1 MIHLNYMAI
10 VTSAVAVLLFAA
22 VYYSVFAARLADLR
36 DATAAS
42 PPPVPLVMGVELFKG
57 LVLAAVVAGLL
68 QLMGI
73 ADVGGAVKLG
83 LVMWLAFPVALLAG
97 SVFHEHVPSRL
108 AAIHAGDWL
117 AKLLIIPVIISV
129 WR

>member
-1 MIHLNYMAI
+1 MIHLNYLAI

-22 VYYSVFAARLADLR
+22 VYYSVFARRLADLR

-97 SVFHEHVPSRL
+97 SVIHEHVPSRL

-117 AKLLIIPVIISV
+117 AKLLIIPVIVSV